1 MIFTNEDLEQIPF
14 TSKKYANQKSMYIHK
29 AAVDKDHIYSLISQE
44 AHMKA
49 LNDFGWSAAYNLW
62 VYLCCNQDGYIE
74 NFSPT
79 HIGQLAHKDRRTI
92 QRAVKELE
100 DKGYLFQ
107 VAENDYIFF
116 ENPNDNGCDI
126 DATSLGCST
135 SVTSLNINKEENLDK
150 KRCDIDATG
159 GATSVSQGATLVLQE
174 CDTGVYSNIINNI
187 DNINNNIELSSQ
199 DKSAKATH
207 LFKESHVITKCDKG
221 VITKCNN
228 GENDNMDKVV
238 HMDKVVQ
245 VSKNNEIKN
254 QHGQSCPHDMDNLV
268 HPTWTKLSTNM
279 DKVVHSN
286 ITYNTY
292 NNTIDNTK
300 LSSHNSSTEV
310 ENCFKESHVITKCNN
325 ETCDTGA
332 TGFVYNSRIDGE
344 KDIDKVVHVLD
355 KDELR
360 PIHTSDGAV
369 VELPIRNIL
378 DGLKDALTNKK
389 NESTIKE
396 IREKC
401 DLTEKQKKDIDD
413 TLDFWELDW

>member
-1 MIFTNEDLEQIPF
+1 MTLEDISNIDFKPA
-14 TSKKYANQKSMYIHK
+14 KYANQKSIYTNKANDGTYGIIRVDANIEAVRNLKNEGQAYALWMY
-29 AAVDKDHIYSLISQE
+29 
-44 AHMKA
+44 
-49 LNDFGWSAAYNLW
+49 LN
-62 VYLCCNQDGYIE
+62 CNQDGYIE
-74 NFSPT
+74 AFSPQHIANLWDMDVKT
-79 HIGQLAHKDRRTI
+79 VRRAFAALEKHGYLENIGQNH
-92 QRAVKELE
+92 
-100 DKGYLFQ
+100 
-107 VAENDYIFF
+107 YIFY
-116 ENPNDNGCDI
+116 ESLLDN
-126 DATSLGCST
+126 T
-135 SVTSLNINKEENLDK
+135 
-150 KRCDIDATG
+150 
-159 GATSVSQGATLVLQE
+159 
-174 CDTGVYSNIINNI
+174 
-187 DNINNNIELSSQ
+187 
-199 DKSAKATH
+199 
-207 LFKESHVITKCDKG
+207 
-221 VITKCNN
+221 
-228 GENDNMDKVV
+228 NMDKVV
-238 HMDKVVQ
+238 HSSNTNMDNVVQ
-245 VSKNNEIKN
+245 VNEKDEIKN

-310 ENCFKESHVITKCNN
+310 ENCFKESHVYTPR
-325 ETCDTGA
+325 T
-332 TGFVYNSRIDGE
+332 DGE
-344 KDIDKVVHVLD
+344 NGNMDNSVHIDKVVHMDNVVHVLD

-401 DLTEKQKKDIDD
+401 DLTEKQKKEIDD

>member
-116 ENPNDNGCDI
+116 ENPNDNGCDTS
-126 DATSLGCST
+126 ATSLGCST

-150 KRCDIDATG
+150 KGCDIDATG

-207 LFKESHVITKCDKG
+207 LFKESHVITKCDKD

-238 HMDKVVQ
+238 HMDNVVQ
-245 VSKNNEIKN
+245 VDS
-254 QHGQSCPHDMDNLV
+254 SSAY
-268 HPTWTKLSTNM
+268 TLS
-279 DKVVHSN
+279 
-286 ITYNTY
+286 
-292 NNTIDNTK
+292 
-300 LSSHNSSTEV
+300 
-310 ENCFKESHVITKCNN
+310 
-325 ETCDTGA
+325 
-332 TGFVYNSRIDGE
+332 
-344 KDIDKVVHVLD
+344 

-401 DLTEKQKKDIDD
+401 DLTEKQKKEIDD

>member
-79 HIGQLAHKDRRTI
+79 YIGQLAHKDRRTI

-116 ENPNDNGCDI
+116 ENPNDNGCDTS
-126 DATSLGCST
+126 ATSLGCST

-150 KRCDIDATG
+150 KGCDIDATG

-187 DNINNNIELSSQ
+187 DNINNNIELSS
-199 DKSAKATH
+199 
-207 LFKESHVITKCDKG
+207 
-221 VITKCNN
+221 
-228 GENDNMDKVV
+228 
-238 HMDKVVQ
+238 
-245 VSKNNEIKN
+245 
-254 QHGQSCPHDMDNLV
+254 
-268 HPTWTKLSTNM
+268 
-279 DKVVHSN
+279 
-286 ITYNTY
+286 
-292 NNTIDNTK
+292 
-300 LSSHNSSTEV
+300 HNSSTKV
-310 ENCFKESHVITKCNN
+310 ENCFKESHVMP
-325 ETCDTGA
+325 
-332 TGFVYNSRIDGE
+332 SRIDEENGNM
-344 KDIDKVVHVLD
+344 DNSVHIDKVVHMDNVVQVGSSSAYVLS

-378 DGLKDALTNKK
+378 DGLKDALTNQK
-389 NESTIKE
+389 NEKVLRE
-396 IREKC
+396 ISEKC
-401 DLTEKQKKDIDD
+401 DLTEEQKNEIDN
-413 TLDFWELDW
+413 TIELWRLGF

>member
-116 ENPNDNGCDI
+116 ENPNDNGCDTS
-126 DATSLGCST
+126 ATSLGCST

-150 KRCDIDATG
+150 KGCDIDATG

-207 LFKESHVITKCDKG
+207 LFKESHVITKC
-221 VITKCNN
+221 NN
-228 GENDNMDKVV
+228 GENDNMDNSVHIDKVV
-238 HMDKVVQ
+238 HMDNVVQ
-245 VSKNNEIKN
+245 VDS
-254 QHGQSCPHDMDNLV
+254 SSAYV
-268 HPTWTKLSTNM
+268 LS
-279 DKVVHSN
+279 
-286 ITYNTY
+286 
-292 NNTIDNTK
+292 
-300 LSSHNSSTEV
+300 
-310 ENCFKESHVITKCNN
+310 
-325 ETCDTGA
+325 
-332 TGFVYNSRIDGE
+332 
-344 KDIDKVVHVLD
+344 

-360 PIHTSDGAV
+360 PIHTSDGVV

-378 DGLKDALTNKK
+378 DGLKDALTNQK
-389 NESTIKE
+389 NEKVLRE
-396 IREKC
+396 ISEKC
-401 DLTEKQKKDIDD
+401 DLTEEQKNEIDN
-413 TLDFWELDW
+413 TIELWRLGF

>member
-116 ENPNDNGCDI
+116 ENPNDNGCDTS
-126 DATSLGCST
+126 ATSLGCST

-150 KRCDIDATG
+150 KGCDIDATG

-187 DNINNNIELSSQ
+187 DNINNNIELSS
-199 DKSAKATH
+199 
-207 LFKESHVITKCDKG
+207 
-221 VITKCNN
+221 
-228 GENDNMDKVV
+228 
-238 HMDKVVQ
+238 
-245 VSKNNEIKN
+245 
-254 QHGQSCPHDMDNLV
+254 
-268 HPTWTKLSTNM
+268 
-279 DKVVHSN
+279 
-286 ITYNTY
+286 
-292 NNTIDNTK
+292 
-300 LSSHNSSTEV
+300 HNSSTKV
-310 ENCFKESHVITKCNN
+310 ENCFKESHVMP
-325 ETCDTGA
+325 
-332 TGFVYNSRIDGE
+332 SRIDEENGNM
-344 KDIDKVVHVLD
+344 DNSVHIDKVVHMDNVVQVDSSSAYTLS

-401 DLTEKQKKDIDD
+401 DLTEKQKKEIDD

>member
-116 ENPNDNGCDI
+116 ENPNDNGCDTS
-126 DATSLGCST
+126 ATSLGCST
-135 SVTSLNINKEENLDK
+135 SVTSLNINNEENLDK
-150 KRCDIDATG
+150 KECDIDATG

-187 DNINNNIELSSQ
+187 DNINNNIEFSPHDLS
-199 DKSAKATH
+199 
-207 LFKESHVITKCDKG
+207 TKVENHCEENLLYEDD

-238 HMDKVVQ
+238 HMDNVVQ
-245 VSKNNEIKN
+245 VGS
-254 QHGQSCPHDMDNLV
+254 SSAYV
-268 HPTWTKLSTNM
+268 LS
-279 DKVVHSN
+279 
-286 ITYNTY
+286 
-292 NNTIDNTK
+292 
-300 LSSHNSSTEV
+300 
-310 ENCFKESHVITKCNN
+310 
-325 ETCDTGA
+325 
-332 TGFVYNSRIDGE
+332 
-344 KDIDKVVHVLD
+344 

-378 DGLKDALTNKK
+378 DGLRDALTNKK

-401 DLTEKQKKDIDD
+401 DLTEKQKKEIDD

>member
-116 ENPNDNGCDI
+116 ENPNDNGCDTS
-126 DATSLGCST
+126 ATSLGCST

-150 KRCDIDATG
+150 KGCDIDATG

-187 DNINNNIELSSQ
+187 DNINNNIEFSPYDLS
-199 DKSAKATH
+199 
-207 LFKESHVITKCDKG
+207 TKVENHCEENLLYEDD

-228 GENDNMDKVV
+228 GENDNMDN
-238 HMDKVVQ
+238 VVQ
-245 VSKNNEIKN
+245 VDS
-254 QHGQSCPHDMDNLV
+254 SSAYV
-268 HPTWTKLSTNM
+268 LS
-279 DKVVHSN
+279 
-286 ITYNTY
+286 
-292 NNTIDNTK
+292 
-300 LSSHNSSTEV
+300 
-310 ENCFKESHVITKCNN
+310 
-325 ETCDTGA
+325 
-332 TGFVYNSRIDGE
+332 
-344 KDIDKVVHVLD
+344 

-360 PIHTSDGAV
+360 PIHTSDGAM

-378 DGLKDALTNKK
+378 DGLKDALTNQK

-401 DLTEKQKKDIDD
+401 DLTEKQKKEIDD

>member
-1 MIFTNEDLEQIPF
+1 
-14 TSKKYANQKSMYIHK
+14 MYIHK

-62 VYLCCNQDGYIE
+62 IYLCCNQDGYIE

-116 ENPNDNGCDI
+116 ENPNDNGCD
-126 DATSLGCST
+126 TSA
-135 SVTSLNINKEENLDK
+135 TSLNINNEENLDK
-150 KRCDIDATG
+150 KGCDIDATG

-187 DNINNNIELSSQ
+187 DNINNNIELSS
-199 DKSAKATH
+199 
-207 LFKESHVITKCDKG
+207 
-221 VITKCNN
+221 
-228 GENDNMDKVV
+228 
-238 HMDKVVQ
+238 
-245 VSKNNEIKN
+245 
-254 QHGQSCPHDMDNLV
+254 
-268 HPTWTKLSTNM
+268 
-279 DKVVHSN
+279 
-286 ITYNTY
+286 
-292 NNTIDNTK
+292 
-300 LSSHNSSTEV
+300 HNSSTKV
-310 ENCFKESHVITKCNN
+310 ENCFKESHVYT
-325 ETCDTGA
+325 
-332 TGFVYNSRIDGE
+332 SRIDGE
-344 KDIDKVVHVLD
+344 NGNVDNSLREASVDNVVQVGSSSAHVLS

-378 DGLKDALTNKK
+378 DGLKDALTNQK
-389 NESTIKE
+389 NEKVLRE
-396 IREKC
+396 ISEEC
-401 DLTEKQKKDIDD
+401 DLTEEQKNEIDNTIELWRLGFQKD
-413 TLDFWELDW
+413 EM

>member
-116 ENPNDNGCDI
+116 ENPNDNGCDTS
-126 DATSLGCST
+126 ATSLGCST

-150 KRCDIDATG
+150 KGCDIDATG
-159 GATSVSQGATLVLQE
+159 GATLMSQGATLVLQE

-187 DNINNNIELSSQ
+187 DNINNNIEFSPHDLS
-199 DKSAKATH
+199 
-207 LFKESHVITKCDKG
+207 TKVENHCEENLLYEDD

-228 GENDNMDKVV
+228 GENDNMDNSV
-238 HMDKVVQ
+238 H
-245 VSKNNEIKN
+245 
-254 QHGQSCPHDMDNLV
+254 
-268 HPTWTKLSTNM
+268 
-279 DKVVHSN
+279 
-286 ITYNTY
+286 
-292 NNTIDNTK
+292 
-300 LSSHNSSTEV
+300 
-310 ENCFKESHVITKCNN
+310 
-325 ETCDTGA
+325 
-332 TGFVYNSRIDGE
+332 
-344 KDIDKVVHVLD
+344 IDKVVHVLD

-401 DLTEKQKKDIDD
+401 DLTEKQKKEIDD

>member
-116 ENPNDNGCDI
+116 ENPNDNGCDTS
-126 DATSLGCST
+126 ATSLGCST

-150 KRCDIDATG
+150 KGCDIDATG

-207 LFKESHVITKCDKG
+207 LFKESHVITKC
-221 VITKCNN
+221 NN

-238 HMDKVVQ
+238 HMDNVVQ
-245 VSKNNEIKN
+245 VGS
-254 QHGQSCPHDMDNLV
+254 SSAYV
-268 HPTWTKLSTNM
+268 LS
-279 DKVVHSN
+279 
-286 ITYNTY
+286 
-292 NNTIDNTK
+292 
-300 LSSHNSSTEV
+300 
-310 ENCFKESHVITKCNN
+310 
-325 ETCDTGA
+325 
-332 TGFVYNSRIDGE
+332 
-344 KDIDKVVHVLD
+344 

-401 DLTEKQKKDIDD
+401 DLTEKQKKEIDD

>member
-116 ENPNDNGCDI
+116 ENPNDNGCDTS
-126 DATSLGCST
+126 ATSLGCST

-150 KRCDIDATG
+150 KGCDIDATG
-159 GATSVSQGATLVLQE
+159 SATQVSQGATSVLQK

-187 DNINNNIELSSQ
+187 DNINNNIELSSH
-199 DKSAKATH
+199 DKTAKASNH
-207 LFKESHVITKCDKG
+207 FKESNVYTSRIDEKDG
-221 VITKCNN
+221 
-228 GENDNMDKVV
+228 DNV
-238 HMDKVVQ
+238 
-245 VSKNNEIKN
+245 
-254 QHGQSCPHDMDNLV
+254 
-268 HPTWTKLSTNM
+268 
-279 DKVVHSN
+279 DKVVHSDSSN
-286 ITYNTY
+286 AYILSKEEVRKIY
-292 NNTIDNTK
+292 TIDG
-300 LSSHNSSTEV
+300 
-310 ENCFKESHVITKCNN
+310 
-325 ETCDTGA
+325 DT
-332 TGFVYNSRIDGE
+332 FN
-344 KDIDKVVHVLD
+344 
-355 KDELR
+355 
-360 PIHTSDGAV
+360 
-369 VELPIRNIL
+369 LPIENIL
-378 DGLKDALTNKK
+378 SGLKLVLKNKQ
-389 NESTIKE
+389 NEGVIRE

-401 DLTEKQKKDIDD
+401 DLTEEQKKEIDD
-413 TLDFWELDW
+413 TLDFWDLDW

>member
-79 HIGQLAHKDRRTI
+79 YIGQLAHKDRRTI

-116 ENPNDNGCDI
+116 ENPNDNGCDTS
-126 DATSLGCST
+126 ATSLGCST

-150 KRCDIDATG
+150 KGCDIDATG

-187 DNINNNIELSSQ
+187 DNINNNIELSS
-199 DKSAKATH
+199 
-207 LFKESHVITKCDKG
+207 
-221 VITKCNN
+221 
-228 GENDNMDKVV
+228 
-238 HMDKVVQ
+238 
-245 VSKNNEIKN
+245 
-254 QHGQSCPHDMDNLV
+254 
-268 HPTWTKLSTNM
+268 
-279 DKVVHSN
+279 
-286 ITYNTY
+286 
-292 NNTIDNTK
+292 
-300 LSSHNSSTEV
+300 HNSSTKV
-310 ENCFKESHVITKCNN
+310 ENCFKESHVMP
-325 ETCDTGA
+325 
-332 TGFVYNSRIDGE
+332 SRIDEENGNM
-344 KDIDKVVHVLD
+344 DNSVHIDKVVHMDNVVQVGSSSAYVLS

-401 DLTEKQKKDIDD
+401 DLTEKQKKEIDD

>member
-62 VYLCCNQDGYIE
+62 IYLCCNQDGYIE

-116 ENPNDNGCDI
+116 ENPNDNGCDTS
-126 DATSLGCST
+126 ATSLGCST
-135 SVTSLNINKEENLDK
+135 SVTSLNINNEENLDK
-150 KRCDIDATG
+150 KGCDIDATG

-187 DNINNNIELSSQ
+187 DNINNNIELSS
-199 DKSAKATH
+199 
-207 LFKESHVITKCDKG
+207 
-221 VITKCNN
+221 
-228 GENDNMDKVV
+228 
-238 HMDKVVQ
+238 
-245 VSKNNEIKN
+245 
-254 QHGQSCPHDMDNLV
+254 
-268 HPTWTKLSTNM
+268 
-279 DKVVHSN
+279 
-286 ITYNTY
+286 
-292 NNTIDNTK
+292 
-300 LSSHNSSTEV
+300 HNSSTKV
-310 ENCFKESHVITKCNN
+310 ENCFKESHVYT
-325 ETCDTGA
+325 
-332 TGFVYNSRIDGE
+332 SRTDGE
-344 KDIDKVVHVLD
+344 NGNMDNSLREASVDNSVHIDKVVHVLD

-378 DGLKDALTNKK
+378 DGLKDALTNQK

-401 DLTEKQKKDIDD
+401 DLTEKQKKEIDD

>member
-116 ENPNDNGCDI
+116 ENPNDNGCDTS
-126 DATSLGCST
+126 ATSLGCST

-150 KRCDIDATG
+150 KGCDIDATG

-221 VITKCNN
+221 VITKCDN
-228 GENDNMDKVV
+228 GENDNMANSLRELPARKASVDNFV
-238 HMDKVVQ
+238 HMDNSVQ
-245 VSKNNEIKN
+245 VGSP
-254 QHGQSCPHDMDNLV
+254 SAY
-268 HPTWTKLSTNM
+268 TLS
-279 DKVVHSN
+279 
-286 ITYNTY
+286 
-292 NNTIDNTK
+292 
-300 LSSHNSSTEV
+300 
-310 ENCFKESHVITKCNN
+310 
-325 ETCDTGA
+325 
-332 TGFVYNSRIDGE
+332 
-344 KDIDKVVHVLD
+344 

-401 DLTEKQKKDIDD
+401 DLTEKQKKEIDD

>member
-62 VYLCCNQDGYIE
+62 IYLCCNQDGYIE

-79 HIGQLAHKDRRTI
+79 YIGQLAHKDRRTI

-116 ENPNDNGCDI
+116 ENPNDNGCDTS
-126 DATSLGCST
+126 ATSLGCST
-135 SVTSLNINKEENLDK
+135 SVTSLNINNEENLDK
-150 KRCDIDATG
+150 KGCDIDATG

-187 DNINNNIELSSQ
+187 DNINNNIELSS
-199 DKSAKATH
+199 
-207 LFKESHVITKCDKG
+207 
-221 VITKCNN
+221 
-228 GENDNMDKVV
+228 
-238 HMDKVVQ
+238 
-245 VSKNNEIKN
+245 
-254 QHGQSCPHDMDNLV
+254 
-268 HPTWTKLSTNM
+268 
-279 DKVVHSN
+279 
-286 ITYNTY
+286 
-292 NNTIDNTK
+292 
-300 LSSHNSSTEV
+300 HNSSTKV
-310 ENCFKESHVITKCNN
+310 ENCFKESHVYT
-325 ETCDTGA
+325 
-332 TGFVYNSRIDGE
+332 SRIDEENGYM
-344 KDIDKVVHVLD
+344 DNSVQVGNSSAYVLS

-389 NESTIKE
+389 NESIIKE

-401 DLTEKQKKDIDD
+401 DLTEQQKKEIDD
-413 TLDFWELDW
+413 TLDFWELEW

>member
-1 MIFTNEDLEQIPF
+1 
-14 TSKKYANQKSMYIHK
+14 MYIHK

-79 HIGQLAHKDRRTI
+79 YIGQLAHKDRRTI

-116 ENPNDNGCDI
+116 ENPNDNGCDTS
-126 DATSLGCST
+126 ATSLGCST

-150 KRCDIDATG
+150 KGCDIDATG

-187 DNINNNIELSSQ
+187 DNINNNIELSS
-199 DKSAKATH
+199 
-207 LFKESHVITKCDKG
+207 
-221 VITKCNN
+221 
-228 GENDNMDKVV
+228 
-238 HMDKVVQ
+238 
-245 VSKNNEIKN
+245 
-254 QHGQSCPHDMDNLV
+254 
-268 HPTWTKLSTNM
+268 
-279 DKVVHSN
+279 
-286 ITYNTY
+286 
-292 NNTIDNTK
+292 
-300 LSSHNSSTEV
+300 HNSSTKV
-310 ENCFKESHVITKCNN
+310 ENCFKESHVMP
-325 ETCDTGA
+325 
-332 TGFVYNSRIDGE
+332 SRIDEENGNM
-344 KDIDKVVHVLD
+344 DNSVHIDKVVHMDNVVQVGSSSAYVLS

-401 DLTEKQKKDIDD
+401 DLTEKQKKEIDD
-413 TLDFWELDW
+413 TLDFWELDWQLIICFANYLLEYCQEI

>member
-116 ENPNDNGCDI
+116 ENPNDNGCDTS
-126 DATSLGCST
+126 ATSLGCST
-135 SVTSLNINKEENLDK
+135 SVTSLNINQEENLDK
-150 KRCDIDATG
+150 KGCDIDATG

-207 LFKESHVITKCDKG
+207 LFKESHVITKC
-221 VITKCNN
+221 NN
-228 GENDNMDKVV
+228 GENDNMDNSVHIDKVV
-238 HMDKVVQ
+238 HMD
-245 VSKNNEIKN
+245 N
-254 QHGQSCPHDMDNLV
+254 
-268 HPTWTKLSTNM
+268 
-279 DKVVHSN
+279 
-286 ITYNTY
+286 
-292 NNTIDNTK
+292 
-300 LSSHNSSTEV
+300 
-310 ENCFKESHVITKCNN
+310 
-325 ETCDTGA
+325 
-332 TGFVYNSRIDGE
+332 
-344 KDIDKVVHVLD
+344 VVHVLG

-401 DLTEKQKKDIDD
+401 DLTEKQKKEIDD

>member
-116 ENPNDNGCDI
+116 ENPNDNGCDTS
-126 DATSLGCST
+126 ATSLGCST

-150 KRCDIDATG
+150 KGCDIDATG

-187 DNINNNIELSSQ
+187 DNINNNIEFSPHDLS
-199 DKSAKATH
+199 
-207 LFKESHVITKCDKG
+207 TKVENHCEENLLYEDD

-228 GENDNMDKVV
+228 GENDNMDNSVHIDKVV
-238 HMDKVVQ
+238 HMDNVVQ
-245 VSKNNEIKN
+245 VGS
-254 QHGQSCPHDMDNLV
+254 SSAYV
-268 HPTWTKLSTNM
+268 LS
-279 DKVVHSN
+279 
-286 ITYNTY
+286 
-292 NNTIDNTK
+292 
-300 LSSHNSSTEV
+300 
-310 ENCFKESHVITKCNN
+310 
-325 ETCDTGA
+325 
-332 TGFVYNSRIDGE
+332 
-344 KDIDKVVHVLD
+344 

-401 DLTEKQKKDIDD
+401 DLTEKQKKEIDD